1 MEGLNDTRAA
11 SISGNDVFHHDAC
24 RTARAAVAADARH
37 VGGVAVAL
45 VEAAEQHQVRIVVAS
60 VPGNHLHLVVHDE
73 MGTLSAFMKHAF
85 SVIGRFCN
93 ARDRVKGI
101 SRVGRPRL
109 LRLTRPRHSSRLV
122 SVVFVTSQA

>member
-1 MEGLNDTRAA
+1 MTLAQPRFPGTTYFITTRVERRELRLPPTPETSA
-11 SISGNDVFHHDAC
+11 
-24 RTARAAVAADARH
+24 
-37 VGGVAVAL
+37 GVAVAL
-45 VEAAEQHQVRIVVAS
+45 AEAAEQHQVRIVAAS
-60 VPGNHLHLVVHDE
+60 VPGNHLHLVAHDE